1 MAVNW
6 GFLGAGFVASRGL
19 APAVHASRGANLYAV
34 ASRDEKRS
42 ATLEPQKVHATY
54 NDLLADESVDAVYI
68 SLSNSQHLEWVTK
81 SLEAGKHVLCEKPL
95 GLNASETEAMFA
107 SASQSG
113 RLLVEAVWGR
123 WHPRFSRIVDAA
135 TSGVIGNIEHI
146 ETAFTFTSEMTD
158 NYRLNPL
165 MGGGALL
172 DVGCYQAH
180 AWVALTNGAKDLEFT
195 ALTRTIGPTGIDLTT
210 DVSVRI
216 DKSITAHAVSSF
228 ALPSQQ
234 QFIVQGSQGK
244 MQTSAG
250 EAFTTWNEACSL
262 QINDVFEEFAV
273 TNAFVEMVENVSNV
287 ISGEEGWVVPS
298 ADSIRVAHILDSIAK
313 HSTWVADR
321 ADQQGT

>member
-1 MAVNW
+1 MTVNW
-6 GFLGAGFVASRGL
+6 GFLGAGYVASRGL

-34 ASRDEKRS
+34 ASRDEQRS
-42 ATLEPQKVHATY
+42 ATLEPEHVHASY
-54 NDLLADESVDAVYI
+54 EDLLADEHVDAVYI

-95 GLNASETEAMFA
+95 GLNAAETEAMFE
-107 SASQSG
+107 SASRSG

-123 WHPRFSRIVDAA
+123 WHPRFSRMVEIVA
-135 TSGVIGNIEHI
+135 SGAIGTIEHI

-180 AWVALTNGAKDLEFT
+180 AWVALTDGAIGLEIEDLS
-195 ALTRTIGPTGIDLTT
+195 RVIGPTGVDLTT

-216 DKSITAHAVSSF
+216 NGPTTAHSVSSF

-234 QFIVQGSQGK
+234 QFIVQGSSGT
-244 MQTSAG
+244 MRTEVG
-250 EAFTTWNEACSL
+250 ESFTTWNEASSL
-262 QINDVFEEFAV
+262 HINDAVEEFAV
-273 TNAFVEMVENVSNV
+273 TNAFVEMVENVSRV
-287 ISGEEGWVVPS
+287 IEGEEGWIVPS
-298 ADSIRVAHILDSIAK
+298 ADSIRVAHILDSIAR
-313 HSTWVADR
+313 HP
-321 ADQQGT
+321 

>member
-19 APAVHASRGANLYAV
+19 APAVHASRGAKLYAV

-42 ATLEPQKVHATY
+42 ATLEPERVHATY
-54 NDLLADESVDAVYI
+54 DDLLADERVDAVYI

-95 GLNASETEAMFA
+95 GLNASETESMFA
-107 SASQSG
+107 CASRSG
-113 RLLVEAVWGR
+113 QTLVEAVWGR
-123 WHPRFSRIVDAA
+123 WHPRFSRMVDVVANG
-135 TSGVIGNIEHI
+135 TLGNIEHI

-158 NYRLNPL
+158 NYRMNPL

-180 AWVALTNGAKDLEFT
+180 AWVALTNGAKELAITDL
-195 ALTRTIGPTGIDLTT
+195 ARTNGPTGIDLTT

-216 DKSITAHAVSSF
+216 NKSITAHAVSSF

-244 MQTSAG
+244 MQTAVG
-250 EAFTTWNEACSL
+250 ESFTTWNEACSL
-262 QINDVFEEFAV
+262 QINDVVEEFAV

-287 ISGEEGWVVPS
+287 ISGKEGWIVPR
-298 ADSIRVAHILDSIAK
+298 ADSIRVAHILDSIAR
-313 HSTWVADR
+313 HE
-321 ADQQGT
+321 

>member
-19 APAVHASRGANLYAV
+19 APAVHASRGATLYAV
-34 ASRDEKRS
+34 ASRDETRS
-42 ATLEPQKVHATY
+42 VTLEPERVHATY
-54 NDLLADESVDAVYI
+54 DDLLADERVDAVYI

-107 SASQSG
+107 CASRSD

-123 WHPRFSRIVDAA
+123 WHPRFSRMVDVVANG
-135 TSGVIGNIEHI
+135 TLGNIEHI

-158 NYRLNPL
+158 NYRLNPI

-180 AWVALTNGAKDLEFT
+180 AWVALTNGAKDLEI
-195 ALTRTIGPTGIDLTT
+195 ADLTRTIGSTGIDLTT
-210 DVSVRI
+210 DVSVRVN
-216 DKSITAHAVSSF
+216 KSITAHAVSSF

-244 MQTSAG
+244 MQTAAG
-250 EAFTTWNEACSL
+250 ESFTTWNEACSL
-262 QINDVFEEFAV
+262 QINNVVEEFAV

-287 ISGEEGWVVPS
+287 IRGEEGWIVPS
-298 ADSIRVAHILDSIAK
+298 ADSIRVAHILDSIAR
-313 HSTWVADR
+313 HP
-321 ADQQGT
+321 